1 MACRRQLRYH
11 RLSNDR
17 GVAMRIASLLIVAG
31 LALVAPSG
39 PMSIVMSVAAGMP
52 APVVAGDLEI
62 GAYRAKAMLPGQPV
76 GGGYLTIAN
85 KGAAPDRLMAVTSPS
100 AGMVEIHVMEMV
112 NDVMTMRPVEGGLEI
127 PAGATVELKPG
138 GTHLMFMMVTE
149 PFKEGGEV
157 PVTLEFEKAGK
168 VELKLPVIGLG
179 G

>member
-1 MACRRQLRYH
+1 MIEAPVMRRIL
-11 RLSNDR
+11 
-17 GVAMRIASLLIVAG
+17 VPIVAC
-31 LALVAPSG
+31 LALLTPIG
-39 PMSIVMSVAAGMP
+39 PLSVQTSVAAATQP

-62 GAYRAKAMLPGQPV
+62 SAYRAKAMLPGQPV

-85 KGAAPDRLMAVTSPS
+85 KGAAPDRLIAVTSPS
-100 AGMVEIHVMEMV
+100 AGMVEIHEMKMV
-112 NDVMTMRPVEGGLEI
+112 DDVMTMRPVEGGLEI

-138 GTHLMFMMVTE
+138 GAHLMFMMVTE

-168 VELKLPVIGLG
+168 VDVKLPVIGLG